1 MYHIYHTEG
10 VILASVGTGEADRF
24 LHILTPDFGLIGV
37 VARGSRLI
45 GSKMKYHLSEYRHVT
60 IDIVR
65 GKNVWTLTGIQPHA
79 AKASRGRPHSVQA
92 SRGRSIEENK
102 KDMSDAVYAAE
113 LSVFLRRLIKG
124 EEGNELL
131 FAVAT
136 MGMDLIA
143 HAESTEEKG
152 HALLAGKYAI
162 LSALGYAEESI
173 AVEYATGVLPGKELS
188 HLEDNIHASLAESH
202 L

>member
-10 VILASVGTGEADRF
+10 IILASIGTGEADRF
-24 LHILTPDFGLIGV
+24 LHVLTPDFGLIGV
-37 VARGSRLI
+37 VARGSRLMR
-45 GSKMKYHLSEYRHVT
+45 SKMKYHLTEYRRVT

-65 GKNVWTLTGIQPHA
+65 GKNVWTLTGIQPQRKEA
-79 AKASRGRPHSVQA
+79 RTPES
-92 SRGRSIEENK
+92 
-102 KDMSDAVYAAE
+102 YAQYAE
-113 LSVFLRRLIKG
+113 LSAFLRRLIKG

-131 FAVAT
+131 FAVAA
-136 MGMDLIA
+136 MGIDLITRTD
-143 HAESTEEKG
+143 SMEEKK

-162 LSALGYAEESI
+162 LSALGYAEESV
-173 AVEYATGVLPGKELS
+173 AVEYATGALPEKEIS

>member
-10 VILASVGTGEADRF
+10 IILASVGTGEADRF

-65 GKNVWTLTGIQPHA
+65 GKNVWTLTGIFSKGKEACALESCAHF
-79 AKASRGRPHSVQA
+79 
-92 SRGRSIEENK
+92 
-102 KDMSDAVYAAE
+102 AE
-113 LSVFLRRLIKG
+113 LSSFLRRLIKG

-136 MGMDLIA
+136 MGMDLISYS
-143 HAESTEEKG
+143 ENTEEKR

-162 LSALGYAEESI
+162 LSALGYGEESV
-173 AVEYATGVLPGKELS
+173 AVEYATGVLPEKESS
-188 HLEDNIHASLAESH
+188 HLEEAVQASLAESH